1 MLFCKWRIFI
11 VAKSKFFVSNCM
23 LLKNNRFLL
32 LAVTVLESIHE
43 VEVLAWGSYH
53 ATCASCQTLP
63 HTYWIAHEFD
73 ILKECAWH
81 EKILSYISMYHEMF
95 FLQAELAREAR
106 NKVLSHWMGPAI
118 GTKKIRYHFS
128 HLSRNLVSVSWIQCK
143 SFFHPSPLCKSIKS
157 VGLKVVY

>member
-53 ATCASCQTLP
+53 ATCAAKLSPT
-63 HTYWIAHEFD
+63 HTELHMNLII
-73 ILKECAWH
+73 ILNECAWH

-128 HLSRNLVSVSWIQCK
+128 HLPQNLVSVSWIQCK